1 MPEVVS
7 AYLQGTPFRDTLIDT
22 GAVDLSLII
31 VAIIILFFRE
41 TSDSRP
47 YISPNI

>member
-1 MPEVVS
+1 MSEVVS
-7 AYLQGTPFRDTLIDT
+7 AHFQGIPFRDTLIDT
-22 GAVDLSLII
+22 GALDLSMIM

-47 YISPNI
+47 CISPNI